1 MVRGIR
7 VRGWMMRFQVSGP
20 PELIRLGYDA
30 GFGERNAQ
38 GFGMVRIAHWDEGAR
53 WATQEPYHAR
63 DSA

>member
-1 MVRGIR
+1 
-7 VRGWMMRFQVSGP
+7 MMRFQVSGP

-30 GFGERNAQ
+30 SFGERNAQ